1 MSDEEISRARGR
13 PKTLDR
19 AHVLQ
24 TAMMSYWSE
33 GPTEVPI
40 GEICRRAG
48 ASKPAVYREFGND
61 DGLKNAVLDAY
72 RALMLVPIHQVL
84 ESDLPFDQALDA
96 FIEIICQDRSVQGV
110 PEGCL
115 FVAMRM
121 QQSTIGDL
129 ASAKIDELHDEMI
142 GKYSMWV
149 ERAKS
154 NGQFSNDIPTEVA
167 AYHLCTQSNSAL
179 WLAKTG
185 LSHDLIKG
193 ILRLAFASL
202 RQ

>member
-1 MSDEEISRARGR
+1 MNPEENTRSRGR

-19 AHVLQ
+19 EHVLQ
-24 TAMMSYWSE
+24 TAMMSYWQE

-40 GEICRRAG
+40 GEICRKAG

-72 RALMLVPIHQVL
+72 RDLMLVPVHKVL

-96 FIEIICQDRSVQGV
+96 LIDIICEDRSVQGV

-129 ASAKIDELHDEMI
+129 ASAKIDEVHDEMI
-142 GKYSMWV
+142 GKYSAWI

-154 NGQFSNDIPTEVA
+154 NGQFSRDIPTEVA
-167 AYHLCTQSNSAL
+167 AYHLCTQSNSAQ
-179 WLAKTG
+179 WLAKSG

-193 ILRLAFASL
+193 ILQLAFASL
-202 RQ
+202 R

>member
-1 MSDEEISRARGR
+1 ML
-13 PKTLDR
+13 K
-19 AHVLQ
+19 
-24 TAMMSYWSE
+24 TAMLSYWQE

-40 GEICRRAG
+40 GEICRRSG
-48 ASKPAVYREFGND
+48 ASKPALYREFGSD

-72 RALMLVPIHQVL
+72 RDLMLAPIHEIL
-84 ESDLPFDQALDA
+84 AGDIPFDQALDA
-96 FIEIICQDRSVQGV
+96 LIEFVSKDRSVENL

-129 ASAKIDELHDEMI
+129 TNAKVEELHDEMI
-142 GKYSMWV
+142 GKYCEWI

-154 NGQFSNDIPTEVA
+154 EGKFSSDIPTEVA

-185 LSHDLIKG
+185 LSHDLIKS
-193 ILRLAFASL
+193 ILQLAFAPL
-202 RQ
+202 R

>member
-1 MSDEEISRARGR
+1 MTDEEISRSRGR

-19 AHVLQ
+19 EHVLQ
-24 TAMMSYWSE
+24 TAMMSYWQD

-61 DGLKNAVLDAY
+61 DGLKNAALDAY
-72 RALMLVPIHQVL
+72 RDLMLVPIHEVL
-84 ESDLPFDQALDA
+84 ASHLPFDQALDA
-96 FIEIICQDRSVQGV
+96 FIDIICQDRSVQGV

-129 ASAKIDELHDEMI
+129 ASAKIDMLHAEMI
-142 GKYSMWV
+142 DKYSAWI

-154 NGQFSNDIPTEVA
+154 QGQFNSDIPTEVA

-179 WLAKTG
+179 WLATTG
-185 LSHDLIKG
+185 LSHDLIKE
-193 ILRLAFASL
+193 ILQLAFASL
-202 RQ
+202 R

>member
-1 MSDEEISRARGR
+1 MNPEKNTRTRGR

-19 AHVLQ
+19 EQVLQ
-24 TAMMSYWSE
+24 TAMMSYWQE

-48 ASKPAVYREFGND
+48 VSKPAVYREFGND
-61 DGLKNAVLDAY
+61 DGLKTAVLDAY
-72 RALMLVPIHQVL
+72 RDLMLAPIHEIL
-84 ESDLPFDQALDA
+84 ARDMPFDQALDVLIE
-96 FIEIICQDRSVQGV
+96 FICKDRSVEGL

-121 QQSTIGDL
+121 HQSTIGDL
-129 ASAKIDELHDEMI
+129 ASAKVEELHDEMI
-142 GKYSMWV
+142 GKYSEWI

-154 NGQFSNDIPTEVA
+154 KGQLGKDISTEVA

-179 WLAKTG
+179 WMAQLG
-185 LSHDLIKG
+185 LSHDLIKD
-193 ILRLAFASL
+193 ILRMAFASL
-202 RQ
+202 R